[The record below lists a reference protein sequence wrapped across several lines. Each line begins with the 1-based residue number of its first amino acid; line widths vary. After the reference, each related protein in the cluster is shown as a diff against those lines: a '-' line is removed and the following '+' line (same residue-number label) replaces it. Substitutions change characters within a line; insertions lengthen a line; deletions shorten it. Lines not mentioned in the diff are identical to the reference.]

1 MSLLIQAAQF
11 GVEADLIRIS
21 VGLEDPG
28 DLRSRVERALVAA
41 RETINDE

>member
-1 MSLLIQAAQF
+1 MSLHVQAAQF

-28 DLRSRVERALVAA
+28 DLRSRVEGALVAA
-41 RETINDE
+41 RETTNDE